1 MTLLSL
7 VVEDKAKERGRKR
20 KRREEKRH
28 IERWRKINKIML
40 KRRSEWFKVD
50 GGDNDEHN

>member
-20 KRREEKRH
+20 GEEKRH
-28 IERWRKINKIML
+28 IERWRKKLENKIML